1 MQLLYSERN
10 LSDIRGQ
17 IKKRLLALGAVSV
30 LFLAAIVYT
39 LILDNHKDHRPEVW
53 TTVLTLVWLF
63 SLIFGFDL
71 LVRPLYSYAKHLQT
85 SLHGR
90 THEVVCEF
98 SRAGEN
104 ESVVDGVVYRDL
116 IFLGEADKHGDRDRL
131 FYWDAELPVPAFA
144 PGSQIRVQ
152 YYDRFM
158 TGYEVLS

>member
-10 LSDIRGQ
+10 LSDIRAQ
-17 IKKRLLALGAVSV
+17 LKRRLLVLGVVSV

-39 LILDNHKDHRPEVW
+39 LILDNHKENRPEVW
-53 TTVLTLVWLF
+53 TTVLVLLWLF
-63 SLIFGFDL
+63 SLIFAADL
-71 LVRPLYSYAKHLQT
+71 LVRPLYSYAKHLRS

-104 ESVVDGVVYRDL
+104 ESVVDGVLYRDL
-116 IFLGEADKHGDRDRL
+116 IFLGEADKHGDRDRM
-131 FYWDAELPVPAFA
+131 FYWDAELPIPNFV
-144 PGSQIRVQ
+144 PGSQVRIQ
-152 YYDRFM
+152 YYDRFL